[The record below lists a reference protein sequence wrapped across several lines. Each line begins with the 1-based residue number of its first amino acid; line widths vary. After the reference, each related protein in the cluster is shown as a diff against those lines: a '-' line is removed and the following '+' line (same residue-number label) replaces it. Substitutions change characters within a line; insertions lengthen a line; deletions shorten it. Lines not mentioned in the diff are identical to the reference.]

1 MDKDGSPCF
10 SIRGSA
16 SPEIDLQLL
25 FGLSYSDK
33 TADFKDKGR
42 SISAVQTVSDYNG
55 WNWYLIQPSST
66 LYYSAENYQRLSI
79 VLIILTVLLESGFIV
94 LLTAYN
100 SRSVADLSSELENQ
114 HHLASAL
121 TTMVEQAKPLVS
133 ESYIRKVMEGNI
145 TTNEQ
150 MERITS
156 ELGLK
161 REGCRYQVLYIGA
174 APRHA
179 HNLDAE
185 ALKLCIENHD
195 ILVQEALKRYFP
207 DTGHI
212 YKPGDAAFACLIA
225 VPSARSDNEN
235 TEQNIQIFRSV
246 HQELLKLYDIE
257 IRGGLGNICEVVP
270 YIWKSYQEAHNA
282 WSMTTDQRC
291 IISSLRLD
299 SSTDTYYFPESLA
312 VQLSGFIS
320 TGSSSQTEALF
331 SCLKEENLEKR
342 TLSFTQLRWLV
353 SDIRTVLFRKRLS
366 VDPSLTDAPE
376 RKELLDLIDRQFEN
390 EISLDS
396 LQSIALQLCSFYG
409 SCGDSNE
416 LIQKIQNYLNRNYMD
431 SSLSLSKISEEFHIS
446 ENYFSFLFK
455 KKFLKI
461 FPYIWKNCGWQ
472 RQRNWYWNPRFPFLS
487 CTSIRATTMRLP
499 SAGHLRKN
507 SAYHQKKC
515 VKKQPPVYKAPFPKN
530 SALSP
535 SSSSIL
541 KRRLYFAT
549 RSLRLGAPV
558 LICPVFRATARS
570 AIAVSSVSPE
580 RWEITAVYPDRRASR
595 TASSVSEIVPI

>member
-1 MDKDGSPCF
+1 
-10 SIRGSA
+10 
-16 SPEIDLQLL
+16 
-25 FGLSYSDK
+25 
-33 TADFKDKGR
+33 
-42 SISAVQTVSDYNG
+42 
-55 WNWYLIQPSST
+55 
-66 LYYSAENYQRLSI
+66 
-79 VLIILTVLLESGFIV
+79 
-94 LLTAYN
+94 
-100 SRSVADLSSELENQ
+100 
-114 HHLASAL
+114 
-121 TTMVEQAKPLVS
+121 
-133 ESYIRKVMEGNI
+133 
-145 TTNEQ
+145 
-150 MERITS
+150 
-156 ELGLK
+156 
-161 REGCRYQVLYIGA
+161 
-174 APRHA
+174 
-179 HNLDAE
+179 
-185 ALKLCIENHD
+185 
-195 ILVQEALKRYFP
+195 
-207 DTGHI
+207 
-212 YKPGDAAFACLIA
+212 
-225 VPSARSDNEN
+225 
-235 TEQNIQIFRSV
+235 
-246 HQELLKLYDIE
+246 
-257 IRGGLGNICEVVP
+257 
-270 YIWKSYQEAHNA
+270 
-282 WSMTTDQRC
+282 MTTDQRC

-455 KKFLKI
+455 KEVSENFSVYLE
-461 FPYIWKNCGWQ
+461 NCGWQ

-558 LICPVFRATARS
+558 LICPVFRQL
-570 AIAVSSVSPE
+570 
-580 RWEITAVYPDRRASR
+580 PDRRSPYPPFLR
-595 TASSVSEIVPI
+595 SGGK